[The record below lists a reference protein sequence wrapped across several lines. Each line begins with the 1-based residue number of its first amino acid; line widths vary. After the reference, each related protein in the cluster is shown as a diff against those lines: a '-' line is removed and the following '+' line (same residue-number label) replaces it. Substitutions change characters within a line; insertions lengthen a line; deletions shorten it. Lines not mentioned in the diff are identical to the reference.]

1 MLQDIEARKAKPGVH
16 PKDPTKNGQPYK
28 LTDEKGLY
36 LLVTPS
42 GGKLWRLDYRCGGKR
57 QTLALGSYPDVSLS
71 RVREKRDEA
80 RKQLTEG
87 IDPMA
92 KRKAEKEAPA
102 HTLEAVAREFMLN
115 NTGRWSESHHQH
127 VKECLERDM
136 FPWLGSKGIG
146 EITAPELLK
155 VLNRIKDRGALE
167 TAHRT
172 KQFVGQ
178 AIRFAVATGRAERDP
193 TADLKGALP
202 SPVRRHFHTIT
213 EPKRL
218 AELLRTIDGYQG
230 SFTVRT
236 ALRLLPMV
244 FARPGNLAEMEW
256 SEVDLEAAEW
266 RIPAGKMKM
275 RDRHIVPLAKQAVEL
290 LRDIHPLSG
299 SGRYVFPADRRRL
312 NECMS
317 RETLGATLRRLGFK
331 GEMTAHGFRATA
343 STILHEQGFHS
354 DMIERQ
360 LAHAERNAVKAAYC
374 HAEYLPERRRMMQA
388 WADYLDGLKN
398 GAEVIP
404 FRKAGA

>member
-1 MLQDIEARKAKPGVH
+1 MLQDIQVRRIE
-16 PKDPTKNGQPYK
+16 PKDKPYK
-28 LTDEKGLY
+28 LADERGLY
-36 LLVTPS
+36 LLITPA
-42 GGKLWRLDYRCGGKR
+42 GGKLWRFDYRHEGKR
-57 QTLALGSYPDVSLS
+57 KTLAIGAYPDVPLADA
-71 RVREKRDEA
+71 RTRREEA
-80 RKQLTEG
+80 RKLLAAG

-92 KRKAEKEAPA
+92 KRKSEKEAPA
-102 HTLEAVAREFMLN
+102 HTLEAVAREFMVN
-115 NTGRWSESHHQH
+115 NAPRWSECHHRH
-127 VKECLERDM
+127 VTECFERDV
-136 FPWLGSKGIG
+136 FPWLGAKAVG
-146 EITAPELLK
+146 EVTAPELLK

-172 KQFVGQ
+172 KQFIGQ

-218 AELLRTIDGYQG
+218 AELLRTLDAYQG

-236 ALRLLPMV
+236 ALRLLPLV
-244 FARPGNLAEMEW
+244 FARPGNLAKMEW
-256 SEVDLEAAEW
+256 SEVDLDAAEW

-275 RDRHIVPLAKQAVEL
+275 RDRHIVPLASQAVEL

-312 NECMS
+312 NESMS

-354 DMIERQ
+354 EMIERQ

-388 WADYLDGLKN
+388 WADYLNSLKA
-398 GAEVIP
+398 GAAVIP
-404 FRKAGA
+404 FRKAGV